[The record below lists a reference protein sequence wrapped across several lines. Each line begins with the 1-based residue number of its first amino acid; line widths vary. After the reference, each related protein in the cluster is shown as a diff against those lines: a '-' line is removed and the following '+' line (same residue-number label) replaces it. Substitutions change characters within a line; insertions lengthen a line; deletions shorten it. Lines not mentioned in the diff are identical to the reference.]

1 MDNNIILKSTLW
13 KFLERIGVFGTQ
25 FIVQIIL
32 ARLLDPSDYGSL
44 AIMTIFITISNV
56 LIQNGFNTALIQRKD
71 VQNKDY
77 ASILWVSLLI
87 AFIVYAIIFFLS
99 PFIAKV
105 YDSPGLLWPLRV
117 IALVLFPGA
126 YNSVQLAKVSREMDF
141 RKILYSNLTGT
152 IIAGGVAI
160 IIAYSGGGLW
170 ALVVQTVLHSIMGC
184 AVMTITVNLKITFGI
199 EWKRIRS
206 FLSFGW
212 KLVVSGILNTLSEQL
227 NSLVIGIK
235 YSASAL
241 GYYTRGMQFPQ
252 YGVSI
257 LEGTMSSVLLPALS
271 KVQNNKIEAKRIM
284 RNTML
289 LSSYLVFPLMAGL
302 AAVSKNLV
310 IILLTDKWLACVP
323 YMQVFCFI
331 FALYPV
337 HVCNLQALN
346 AMGRSD
352 WFLKLEVIKKIYSIT
367 ATVFMIILFDSPMAI
382 AVCTLVISPVG
393 WFVNS
398 FPNRQFLDY
407 GFTSQVKDLMPVI
420 LVSIILYGTVSVFN
434 YFIGG
439 GIVIFLQVITGI
451 LIYISL
457 SYLLGIEQFFQIVKV
472 LRNIFRRN
480 QKGI

>member
-1 MDNNIILKSTLW
+1 
-13 KFLERIGVFGTQ
+13 
-25 FIVQIIL
+25 
-32 ARLLDPSDYGSL
+32 
-44 AIMTIFITISNV
+44 
-56 LIQNGFNTALIQRKD
+56 
-71 VQNKDY
+71 
-77 ASILWVSLLI
+77 
-87 AFIVYAIIFFLS
+87 
-99 PFIAKV
+99 
-105 YDSPGLLWPLRV
+105 
-117 IALVLFPGA
+117 
-126 YNSVQLAKVSREMDF
+126 
-141 RKILYSNLTGT
+141 
-152 IIAGGVAI
+152 
-160 IIAYSGGGLW
+160 
-170 ALVVQTVLHSIMGC
+170 
-184 AVMTITVNLKITFGI
+184 
-199 EWKRIRS
+199 
-206 FLSFGW
+206 
-212 KLVVSGILNTLSEQL
+212 
-227 NSLVIGIK
+227 
-235 YSASAL
+235 
-241 GYYTRGMQFPQ
+241 
-252 YGVSI
+252 
-257 LEGTMSSVLLPALS
+257 
-271 KVQNNKIEAKRIM
+271 
-284 RNTML
+284 
-289 LSSYLVFPLMAGL
+289 
-302 AAVSKNLV
+302 
-310 IILLTDKWLACVP
+310 
-323 YMQVFCFI
+323 MQVFCFI